1 MTSIEHT
8 SEFEFIQGLTA
19 ELSSKELIFPTS
31 LNATMKI
38 RRALSSPD
46 ISNDNVARIV
56 GAEPVVSA
64 QVLLLSNSVMFN
76 RSGKRI
82 SELRAATL
90 LLGFAAVRHVAIFVG
105 MKQLAEH
112 QAAGQVSQ
120 HMEGLWTRSVRV
132 AALSYVLAKDLTR
145 LSPDKAMLAGLLH
158 DIGKFYILN
167 RAHHYQ
173 NLFVTERTIWEVV
186 DQWHASIG
194 AAILENWDI
203 DDDIRAAVMDHRVP
217 NLPLSTR
224 PSLTDVIATADFLDR
239 HFVANTLDKITWD
252 ALPSSFKN
260 LHLNQ
265 ERLDQLREETRV
277 ELGQILKAIS

>member
-1 MTSIEHT
+1 MTTIEHS

-38 RRALSSPD
+38 RRALCNPD
-46 ISNDNVARIV
+46 ISNDNVARII
-56 GAEPVVSA
+56 GSEPVVSA

-90 LLGFAAVRHVAIFVG
+90 LLGYAAVRHVAIFVG

-120 HMEGLWTRSVRV
+120 HMEGLWTRSLRV
-132 AALSYVLAKDLTR
+132 AALSFVLARDLTR
-145 LSPDKAMLAGLLH
+145 ISPEKAMLAGLLH

-167 RAHHYQ
+167 RARQYQ
-173 NLFVTERTIWEVV
+173 NLFVTEHTIWEVV

-217 NLPLSTR
+217 NLPLGAR
-224 PSLTDVIATADFLDR
+224 PTLTDVIASADFLDR
-239 HFVANTLDKITWD
+239 HFVANTLDEINWAVLPC
-252 ALPSSFKN
+252 ALRN
-260 LHLNQ
+260 LHLDR
-265 ERLDQLREETRV
+265 ERLDQLREGTRL
-277 ELGQILKAIS
+277 ELSQILKAIS